1 MPDQTPALKRS
12 RLAHGGFI
20 AALILAA
27 LAVLAGPLHRF
38 GVIEFPIARH
48 LLAAA
53 TIGGPVVALIC
64 LAAAIRTRPGHGR
77 RGRTQALVGLL
88 LSLLVAGFLWSLVRT
103 AMSLPM
109 IHDITT
115 DPENPPPFAAVLALR
130 EPGTNDPTYG
140 GVELARQQKAAY
152 PDIAPL
158 VLPVPPEAAF
168 DRALETAQALGW
180 QIVVSDRVAGRIEA
194 VDTTLWFGFKDDV
207 VIRISHSPE
216 GAVVDL
222 RSASR
227 IGLSDLGANAMR
239 IRRFFAVFKDIG

>member
-1 MPDQTPALKRS
+1 MSDQSPAFKRS

-20 AALILAA
+20 AALILTV

-38 GVIEFPIARH
+38 GIIDFPLARH
-48 LLAAA
+48 LLTAAA
-53 TIGGPVVALIC
+53 IGGPVVAVVC
-64 LAAAIRTRPGHGR
+64 LVAAIRTRPGRGG
-77 RGRTQALVGLL
+77 RGRALALIGLI
-88 LSLLVAGFLWSLVRT
+88 LSVLVAGFIWSLVRT

-115 DPENPPPFAAVLALR
+115 DRQNPPPFAAVLALR
-130 EPGTNDPTYG
+130 APGTNDPTYG
-140 GVELARQQKAAY
+140 GEEIARQQQAAY

-158 VLPVPPEAAF
+158 TLTTTPEAAF
-168 DRALETAQALGW
+168 DRALKTAEVLGW
-180 QIVVSDRVAGRIEA
+180 QVVATDRAQGRIEA

-207 VIRISHSPE
+207 VIRITKTAD
-216 GAVVDL
+216 GAVIDL

-239 IRRFFAVFKDIG
+239 IRRFIAVLQDMG